1 MREALEMNERDLFE
15 RERDVLN
22 AANEILKDAEDTK
35 SSWYAHYEKLLDEF
49 NRVVNQSK
57 RLIRLGDIMQ
67 SRLNRLKEQLQ
78 IEVENH
84 KKTQLEKEDFQAQ
97 LFHAQKMEALGTL
110 VGGIAHDFNNMIQ
123 AILGYSELLLMDKKK
138 GDPGLEE
145 LQNIIRTGK
154 GGAELVRKLLA
165 FGQRGPTFPVSFN
178 LNRRL
183 IEITKLIS
191 RTFPSNVRITLNL
204 VDSPTTVLADPVQI
218 DQVVMNVAINA
229 SEAMPNGGRLYIST
243 DIVPA
248 RAVNFQS
255 NPESKPE
262 NYVALSVRDTG
273 IGMEK
278 EVLNKVFDP
287 FFSTKERGAARGTG
301 LGLSVVQGIVN
312 QQGGY
317 MTCDSAPE
325 QGTEFR
331 VFFPAIG
338 EPPQTERALATG
350 ATPGE
355 SKPILLIEE
364 DTAVAQ
370 LLRDTLEKEGHSVL
384 VAGDGRQA
392 IDIYNIKKD
401 EISLVILDLALR
413 QMSPH
418 DCLMEMLYAN
428 PAMKALILSF
438 YDPEDQSHREISP
451 FVKGFIRKP
460 FSVTELIEA
469 TTEVLESRRNESQ

>member
-1 MREALEMNERDLFE
+1 MDMDERDLFE

-22 AANEILKDAEDTK
+22 AANEILKAAEDTK

-97 LFHAQKMEALGTL
+97 LFQSQKMEALGTL

-145 LQNIIRTGK
+145 LQNIIRAGK

-165 FGQRGPTFPVSFN
+165 FGQRGQTFPVSLN

-191 RTFPSNVRITLNL
+191 RTFPNNITIALDML
-204 VDSPTTVLADPVQI
+204 DSPATILADPVQI
-218 DQVVMNVAINA
+218 DQVVMNLAINA

-243 DIVPA
+243 YIVPA
-248 RAVNFQS
+248 MSVNFQS
-255 NPESKPE
+255 HLDSKPE
-262 NYVALSVRDTG
+262 NYVVLLVRDTG
-273 IGMEK
+273 HGMEK
-278 EVLNKVFDP
+278 EVVDRVFDP

-301 LGLSVVQGIVN
+301 LGLSVVQGIVR

-317 MTCDSAPE
+317 MTCDSAPT

-331 VFFPAIG
+331 VYFPADDT
-338 EPPQTERALATG
+338 PPQAGGAIATG
-350 ATPGE
+350 ASFGE
-355 SKPILLIEE
+355 SKSILLIEE

-370 LLRDTLEKEGHSVL
+370 LQRDTLEKEGYSVM
-384 VAGDGRQA
+384 VAGDGPQA

-401 EISLVILDLALR
+401 KISLVILDLALR
-413 QMSPH
+413 QMSAH
-418 DCLMEMLYAN
+418 DCLMALLNAN
-428 PAMKALILSF
+428 PALKALVISY
-438 YDPEDQSHREISP
+438 YDPEDQLHREISP

-460 FSVTELIEA
+460 FSVVELLEV
-469 TTEVLESRRNESQ
+469 TKQVLESRWNESQ